1 MNQMSIADT
10 VYEVIRTRRVVRSYT
25 DEPVS
30 DELVAK
36 VVSAARWAS
45 SAGNRH
51 VHKFFITRD
60 PAKIALVRSFSPG
73 LLSEPPVLIFVL
85 TDHEVAVRERLQAGD
100 DANAVDVGTAAQNM
114 MNMAHALGLG
124 SCPVTSFSKS
134 GVGRVLGLPPFLT
147 PELMLMVGHPRP
159 IERNLRA
166 NAPKPVSIQDL
177 TYWEHVGSHVPPDRG
192 AWAASSA

>member
-1 MNQMSIADT
+1 MSQASIADT
-10 VYEVIRTRRVVRSYT
+10 VFNVIKTRRVVRSYT

-30 DELVAK
+30 DDLLTK
-36 VVSAARWAS
+36 VVAAARWAS

-73 LLSEPPVLIFVL
+73 LLSEPPALILIL
-85 TDHEVAVRERLQAGD
+85 TDHEVATRERLQEGD
-100 DANAVDVGTAAQNM
+100 EANAVDVGTAAQNM

-134 GVGRVLGLPPFLT
+134 GVAEVLGLPPSLT

-159 IERNLRA
+159 VERNLRV
-166 NAPKPVSIQDL
+166 NAPKPVRIEDL
-177 TYWEHVGSHVPPDRG
+177 TYWESVG
-192 AWAASSA
+192 

>member
-1 MNQMSIADT
+1 MSQSQSQTAVADT
-10 VYEVIRTRRVVRSYT
+10 VFENIKTRRVTRTFT
-25 DEPVS
+25 DQPVA
-30 DELVAK
+30 DELLTRVVA
-36 VVSAARWAS
+36 AARWAS

-60 PAKIALVRSFSPG
+60 PARIALVRSFSPG
-73 LLSEPPVLIFVL
+73 LLSEPPAMIIIL
-85 TDHEVAVRERLQAGD
+85 TDHEVAAREKLQAGD

-134 GVGRVLGLPPFLT
+134 GVAGVLGLPPSLT

-159 IERNLRA
+159 VERNLRA
-166 NAPKPVSIQDL
+166 NAPKPVRIEDL
-177 TYWEHVGSHVPPDRG
+177 TYWESVG
-192 AWAASSA
+192 